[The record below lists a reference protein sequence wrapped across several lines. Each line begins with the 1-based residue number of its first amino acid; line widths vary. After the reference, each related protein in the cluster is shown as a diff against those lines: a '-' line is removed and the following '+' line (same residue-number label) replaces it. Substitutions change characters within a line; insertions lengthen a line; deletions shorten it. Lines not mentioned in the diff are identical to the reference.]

1 LEPCKELIAK
11 KMAKKESDG
20 DKEEGDKKDDI
31 DELLKQVKAERFP
44 PLKDAMEALAK
55 GEGVAE
61 TCRKTMNRICD
72 LDYTWRYT
80 PYIQYPHGDPIW
92 EWFPPIE
99 NIVEKHQRLTV
110 AVVDV
115 VYVLGRAM
123 CRALE
128 PLCEYV
134 DRAAENFDEKTHEE
148 EIKKAVWAGGK
159 KLAIDYFSLP
169 YTTWWAC
176 WWCGD
181 DVTQDLLTFCRETV
195 NLQADLLGSAASNWK
210 PTSKADAKEKFAQ
223 ALRQAVDE
231 FIADRTY
238 ILVMLIRD
246 ASIQLVVDLFNE
258 MFQDDVNQIGQMLT
272 DVVSSLPPPLSNL
285 QPASIIQSIFAT
297 LVAKASTAAVM
308 RWAGK
313 TERFIADPSLGEPT
327 PWQEELAK
335 KFRSTPRIRKDD
347 DDNSKPEVSEEDKKK
362 NTKPNKG
369 DGDAAAKTDA
379 ATTEGATTD

>member
-1 LEPCKELIAK
+1 
-11 KMAKKESDG
+11 
-20 DKEEGDKKDDI
+20 
-31 DELLKQVKAERFP
+31 
-44 PLKDAMEALAK
+44 
-55 GEGVAE
+55 
-61 TCRKTMNRICD
+61 
-72 LDYTWRYT
+72 
-80 PYIQYPHGDPIW
+80 
-92 EWFPPIE
+92 
-99 NIVEKHQRLTV
+99 
-110 AVVDV
+110 VVDV

-297 LVAKASTAAVM
+297 LVAKASTAAVK

-369 DGDAAAKTDA
+369 DAAATTDA